1 MKKIIVTL
9 AAGLMLAAPLAVV
22 PSMPARAEA
31 KIGVIDVQ
39 RILSSSALLKA
50 LEGAQRDVQQ
60 AEQTLIESRNKKMK
74 ELQEK
79 QGKISEDEFLKL
91 KRKYEDE
98 IMQQAKSEETK
109 LERKK
114 EEIQKMKDK
123 LEKDVEAVVQTVA
136 KKKGLDMVV
145 NKQLVLFGGTD
156 ITTDVVNEL
165 KNRK

>member
-1 MKKIIVTL
+1 MKKYILTL
-9 AAGLMLAAPLAVV
+9 AAGLMLAAPLAVAPTLPV
-22 PSMPARAEA
+22 QAET

-60 AEQTLIESRNKKMK
+60 AEQKLIESRNQKMK

-136 KKKGLDMVV
+136 KQKGLDMVV

-156 ITTDVVNEL
+156 ITADVVSEL
-165 KNRK
+165 NKRK